1 MRRASEMCVSLVCSL
16 ALGPAWFREARAQAP
31 ATDAAGVELEV
42 RVDPKISGA
51 DQIVSWVSEDAR
63 KALAERPKRERRGTV
78 RVGIAGDL
86 YDYEVTITAL
96 RGEQSVGSPRSWHCE
111 CSNDDLLA
119 RLRTDLP
126 VVADQLIM
134 PEAAPAAPPK
144 PRVVHEADRVERE
157 DEEPTR
163 SRAKLGPV
171 GGAGVAL
178 MTVGAAGIATGAAFM
193 VLGEQ
198 RTRRDSPTGDN
209 DVQDYRSPGIAVL
222 AGGAG
227 LTLTGFVL
235 VLLRE
240 RARPGRAE
248 SRRIAP
254 SITTGQQLGL
264 AAVGRF

>member
-1 MRRASEMCVSLVCSL
+1 MRRASEMCVPLVCSL
-16 ALGPAWFREARAQAP
+16 ALGPAWLREARAQAP

-134 PEAAPAAPPK
+134 PEAAPAHPPK

-157 DEEPTR
+157 AEEPTR
-163 SRAKLGPV
+163 SRAKLGPA

-193 VLGEQ
+193 VVRVGPPLTSGEEIE
-198 RTRRDSPTGDN
+198 RRNFFT
-209 DVQDYRSPGIAVL
+209 PGVYAAI
-222 AGGAG
+222 GGAG
-227 LTLTGFVL
+227 LL
-235 VLLRE
+235 VSGALLYSLRKRFG
-240 RARPGRAE
+240 RARSAPVSAFP
-248 SRRIAP
+248 RIIDTHAR
-254 SITTGQQLGL
+254 LGL
-264 AAVGRF
+264 AVAGRF